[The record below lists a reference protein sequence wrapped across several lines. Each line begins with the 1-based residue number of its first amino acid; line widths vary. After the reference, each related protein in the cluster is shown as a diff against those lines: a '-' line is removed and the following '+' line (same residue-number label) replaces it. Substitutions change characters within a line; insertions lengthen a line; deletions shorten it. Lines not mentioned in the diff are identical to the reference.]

1 MARDEVDASLIVNE
15 PRKRRILSYIT
26 NDNNNSADKAE
37 LIKRLEGVGSVVF
50 KPVIDGKPAR
60 EVEFARVLQIGRAHV

>member
-50 KPVIDGKPAR
+50 KPVIDGKP
-60 EVEFARVLQIGRAHV
+60 VENASKCCCNSLQVL